1 MRSHYPRKV
10 VYIMK
15 MSSAERAQM
24 MLHAPVSRIIPKLA
38 IPTIISMLITSI
50 YNMADTYFVSQ
61 ISTSASGAVGV
72 VFSVMGIIQAIAFT
86 IGMGSGASVSQA
98 LGAGKQDEAQTLC
111 NVGFF
116 TAMMTGVVILILGN
130 VFIDPIVGFLGAT
143 ETIAPHAKA
152 YASYIFY
159 AAPFVMCSFVMNN
172 HLRFQG
178 LATYGM
184 VGITTGGILN
194 MFLDPIFIFEPGH
207 MLFGFLTLPFGFG
220 LGTAGAAIATAISQA
235 TSFFILLLQCNLR
248 RDTISIHPR
257 HFRPTK
263 KMYWKIL
270 YVGFP
275 SLGRQGIASVAN
287 ILLNNTVK
295 ACVTLALQ
303 DPAISAISIVSRF
316 VMFINSS
323 VIGFGQGFQPVCG
336 FNYGAGQYSR
346 VRKAFWFSVKVTT
359 VILLVLG
366 LIAFVF
372 AQPIITA
379 FRAEDAE
386 VIRIGTLA
394 LRMHLI
400 TIPLWGFIV
409 MGNMFT
415 QSIGYGGRAT
425 LLSASRQGI
434 FLIPALLTLPR
445 VLPLAE
451 ANVPFAIAA
460 AQPVADALSLVLAI
474 FIVMSIMKQF
484 KQMPDKPQAP

>member
-1 MRSHYPRKV
+1 
-10 VYIMK
+10 MK

-38 IPTIISMLITSI
+38 IPTIISMLMTSI

-159 AAPFVMCSFVMNN
+159 AAPFVMNN

-372 AQPIITA
+372 AQPIVTA

-394 LRMHLI
+394 LRMHLL

-460 AQPVADALSLVLAI
+460 AQPVADALSLVMAI
-474 FIVMSIMKQF
+474 FIVMSILRQF
-484 KQMPDKPQAP
+484 RQMPDKALEK